1 MLKLILSCICDC
13 ESDPIQKRNACSEF
27 KKILLRRR
35 SNDYLYP
42 MKMKCVGIGKT
53 VSVYGLEQVQTYVK
67 RIQRFIP
74 FEWVELKEVKHHKN
88 NPTTALQAEE
98 ELIRKHVSDRD
109 ALILFDE
116 KGKQMDSRAFA
127 QFIDKHSVTHGG
139 TLVFCLGGAYGF
151 SDSLR
156 KRANGMVSLS
166 PMTFPHQLARVVALE
181 QLYRACTINNHHPYH
196 H

>member
-1 MLKLILSCICDC
+1 
-13 ESDPIQKRNACSEF
+13 
-27 KKILLRRR
+27 
-35 SNDYLYP
+35 

-53 VSVYGLEQVQTYVK
+53 VGAYGLEQVQTYVQ
-67 RIQRFIP
+67 RIQRFMS
-74 FEWVELKEVKHHKN
+74 FEWVELKEVKHNKN
-88 NPTTALQAEE
+88 NRTTALQHEE
-98 ELIRKHVSDRD
+98 ELILKHVGDRD

-116 KGKQMDSRAFA
+116 NGKQMDSKAFS
-127 QFIDKHSVTHGG
+127 QYVNKYNMTHGG

-181 QLYRACTINNHHPYH
+181 QLYRACTINNRHPYH